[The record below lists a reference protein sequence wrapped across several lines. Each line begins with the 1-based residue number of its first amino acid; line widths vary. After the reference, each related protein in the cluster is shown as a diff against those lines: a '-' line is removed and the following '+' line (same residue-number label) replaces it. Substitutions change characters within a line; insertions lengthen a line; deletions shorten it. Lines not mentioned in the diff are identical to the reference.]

1 MDFHSIPQFLC
12 LFKKNIRFHKIGK
25 KSFAFPNCIL
35 YNKAYCY
42 ETNGGVILLGRFFS
56 YYRPYKPL
64 FILDFSCAII
74 AGILELAFPIAVNQ
88 VIDKIMPQNNFRI
101 ILLACIGLLLFYV
114 INTGLQYI
122 VVFFGHKLGVL
133 IETDMRIEL
142 FEKLQSQSFEY
153 YDEQKTGKLLS
164 RLTTDLF
171 DISEVA
177 HHGPEDVFITVMTLL
192 GSFIL
197 MLNMHVK
204 LAIATFILVPF
215 ITVALIFFN
224 KKMTNVNTQIYES
237 IAEFNAGVEA
247 AVTGIRV
254 TQSFANEAYE
264 NTKFNGLSNLYKRA
278 KLMFYKV
285 MAVSSAYNYLMIR
298 LINLFALVF
307 GAYYTLQGELTN
319 GEFVG
324 FILLS
329 NVFIRP
335 IEKVNNMIEDYPKGI
350 AGFKRLTEE
359 LDKNTTVVDQHDAID
374 VANLQGAISY
384 QEISFSYA
392 DHTKVLDH
400 LNLDIPAGE
409 TVAFVGESGSG
420 KTTLCN
426 LLPRFYEP
434 SSGKITIDGIDIQK
448 MTLASLREQIGTVQ
462 QDVFLFPGTMRE
474 NIAYG
479 KLDATEEE
487 IEQAVGLAH
496 LTGVIERMSDGL
508 DTVIGERGVK
518 LSGGQKQRVAIARMF
533 LKNPPI
539 LILDEATS
547 ALDTETEEVIQESL
561 NSLAAGRTTLIIAH
575 RLATIKHATRI
586 IVMSEAGIL
595 EEGTHEEL
603 MEKEGHYKK
612 LYDAQFHD

>member
-1 MDFHSIPQFLC
+1 ML
-12 LFKKNIRFHKIGK
+12 K
-25 KSFAFPNCIL
+25 
-35 YNKAYCY
+35 
-42 ETNGGVILLGRFFS
+42 RFFS
-56 YYRPYKPL
+56 YYRPYRSL
-64 FILDFSCAII
+64 FILDFSCAIV

-101 ILLACIGLLLFYV
+101 ILLACIGLLLFYI
-114 INTGLQYI
+114 INTVLQYI

-133 IETDMRIEL
+133 IETDMRDEL
-142 FEKLQSQSFEY
+142 FKKLQSQSFAY

-192 GSFIL
+192 GSFVL

-224 KKMTNVNTQIYES
+224 KKMTNVNTEIYES

-254 TQSFANEAYE
+254 TQSFAKEAYE
-264 NTKFNGLSNLYKRA
+264 NTRFTRLSQLYKRA

-285 MAVSSAYNYLMIR
+285 MAISSAYNYLMIR

-307 GAYYTLQGELTN
+307 GAYYTIQGQLTN

-359 LDKNTTVVDQHDAID
+359 LDRNSTIVDLPDAID
-374 VANLQGAISY
+374 VKSLKGNISY
-384 QEISFSYA
+384 QDISFSYA
-392 DHTKVLDH
+392 DNTKVLDH
-400 LNLDIPAGE
+400 FNLEITAGE

-434 SSGKITIDGIDIQK
+434 SSGKITIDGVDIQK
-448 MTLASLREQIGTVQ
+448 ITLASLRKQIGTVQ
-462 QDVFLFPGTMRE
+462 QDVFLFPGTIRE
-474 NIAYG
+474 NIIYG
-479 KLDATEEE
+479 KLDASQEE
-487 IEQAVGLAH
+487 IEQAIDLAH
-496 LTGVIERMSDGL
+496 LRSVIDHMSEGL
-508 DTVIGERGVK
+508 DTIIGERGVK

-547 ALDTETEEVIQESL
+547 ALDTETEQLIQGSL
-561 NSLAAGRTTLIIAH
+561 NSLAQGRTTLIIAH
-575 RLATIKHATRI
+575 RLATIKQATRI
-586 IVMSEAGIL
+586 IVMSEKGIL

-603 MEKEGHYKK
+603 MAKAGHYKK
-612 LYDAQFHD
+612 LYDAQFHV

>member
-1 MDFHSIPQFLC
+1 
-12 LFKKNIRFHKIGK
+12 
-25 KSFAFPNCIL
+25 
-35 YNKAYCY
+35 
-42 ETNGGVILLGRFFS
+42 RFFS

-359 LDKNTTVVDQHDAID
+359 LDKNTTVVDQPDAID